1 MDLTGLK
8 VIGFA
13 PGFLPGFGHL
23 ASPPK
28 RSLLGIVVTR
38 VTGRGRQLRSTGR
51 REMDRRRRLGEGR
64 DGQRDRRTGGW
75 GEGRDEEGR
84 TEGQEEHGRPGSLGA
99 AWSAAAHSW
108 DLLQCVQST
117 PCGGAYPLSE
127 ESSACV
133 LCERLVC
140 ARGLR
145 REERPRDPCVSVS
158 VPLAGHGPLDPHSTQ
173 ASAHTG
179 RRVVSLTE
187 RGGTGEREVDYRVT
201 TACSSARRGSYD
213 ERVEHEQNGEPH
225 FLASCMLNHTKYH
238 VAHSAPRNQLSLV

>member
-1 MDLTGLK
+1 MRHIDTPWNNTGYGSRHPLRLIGYPHSLTHPLTHSLTHRKLPVDLTGLK

-117 PCGGAYPLSE
+117 PCGGHTL
-127 ESSACV
+127 
-133 LCERLVC
+133 LVRR
-140 ARGLR
+140 ALR
-145 REERPRDPCVSVS
+145 VCC
-158 VPLAGHGPLDPHSTQ
+158 
-173 ASAHTG
+173 ASAWYA
-179 RRVVSLTE
+179 RVDCAVRS
-187 RGGTGEREVDYRVT
+187 GPAIRV
-201 TACSSARRGSYD
+201 
-213 ERVEHEQNGEPH
+213 
-225 FLASCMLNHTKYH
+225 
-238 VAHSAPRNQLSLV
+238 

>member
-1 MDLTGLK
+1 MRHIDTPWNNTGYGSRHPLRLIGYPHSLTHPLTHSLTHRKLPVDLTGLK

-51 REMDRRRRLGEGR
+51 RQMDRRRRVG
-64 DGQRDRRTGGW
+64 
-75 GEGRDEEGR
+75 EGR

-117 PCGGAYPLSE
+117 PCGGHTL
-127 ESSACV
+127 
-133 LCERLVC
+133 LVRR
-140 ARGLR
+140 ALR
-145 REERPRDPCVSVS
+145 VCC
-158 VPLAGHGPLDPHSTQ
+158 
-173 ASAHTG
+173 ASAWYA
-179 RRVVSLTE
+179 RVDCAVRS
-187 RGGTGEREVDYRVT
+187 GPAIRV
-201 TACSSARRGSYD
+201 
-213 ERVEHEQNGEPH
+213 
-225 FLASCMLNHTKYH
+225 
-238 VAHSAPRNQLSLV
+238 